1 MLKSFFHTGFIVKDL
16 EAAIDFYSDVLGLT
30 LTMRTERTGEFP
42 TTLLG
47 FPDTHIKGAFFD
59 MGDGHQLELI
69 QYINP
74 EGGYADFDKNDVRAA
89 HLAFFVEDIDAF
101 YENTRNRGLIYP
113 APPVANVRR
122 RGQPSAQ
129 GVLLPGSGRQLAG
142 TGGAVLI
149 QTVIPAKAGIQ
160 RRGKSN
166 AMQSADVCFC

>member
-1 MLKSFFHTGFIVKDL
+1 MLTSFFHTGFIVKDL

-74 EGGYADFDKNDVRAA
+74 EGAYADFDKNDVRAA
-89 HLAFFVEDIDAF
+89 HL
-101 YENTRNRGLIYP
+101 
-113 APPVANVRR
+113 
-122 RGQPSAQ
+122 
-129 GVLLPGSGRQLAG
+129 GVLCRGHRCLLRKDPRPGPRLSHAARAH
-142 TGGAVLI
+142 V
-149 QTVIPAKAGIQ
+149 
-160 RRGKSN
+160 
-166 AMQSADVCFC
+166 